1 MNREQR
7 MVRDWHRRFGVVEQQ
22 KPQNVNNAT
31 FALRYDLIREELSE
45 FQYAGAKGDLV
56 GVADALADLLYVVY
70 GTAVSYGIDME
81 PIFTEVHSSNMSKG
95 NPEVLRAP
103 NGKILKAVNYTPP
116 NIAILIAEQQKRPL
130 DQIAK

>member
-1 MNREQR
+1 MNKEQR

-22 KPQNVNNAT
+22 KPKNVNNAT

-45 FQYAGAKGDLV
+45 FQHAGANGDLV

-81 PIFTEVHSSNMSKG
+81 PIFTEVHRSNMSKG

-103 NGKILKAVNYTPP
+103 NGKILKAVKLYTS
-116 NIAILIAEQQKRPL
+116 
-130 DQIAK
+130 